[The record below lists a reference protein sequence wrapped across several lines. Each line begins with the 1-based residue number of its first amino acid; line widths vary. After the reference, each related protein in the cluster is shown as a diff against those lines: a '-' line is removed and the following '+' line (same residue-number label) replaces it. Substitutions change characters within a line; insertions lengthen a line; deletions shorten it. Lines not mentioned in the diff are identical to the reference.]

1 MVYYIMPARG
11 RSRTPRSSR
20 QPGIYVRTRNS
31 YSSSATPRRERALQA
46 IRGNKIIKQYVKK
59 QLDKAIENKTIN
71 EKEYDHSVIEKQL
84 LGGTGHF
91 YYSLS
96 SLYNMTQGTGEFQR
110 IGNSITNKKTILRFL
125 IHPQIMQAP
134 YNDSSII
141 FNQFTYQG
149 YFTMALIKMRDGSTP
164 PSGLTSFLQN
174 GNSAITPSG
183 KVYDL
188 LYSPNTDLYKVYWK
202 KTYKLGPSAPAYQNP
217 HNGDS
222 IPAYMHFNNDFKL
235 TASDTIRVD
244 DYIGKNGKIT
254 FNDNTVNAVL
264 PSCMS
269 GLALIGYWTP
279 SITDVLYDNG
289 RTSFYKVHLTAVFE
303 YEDA

>member
-1 MVYYIMPARG
+1 MPPRG
-11 RSRTPRSSR
+11 RSRTPRSTGTPR
-20 QPGIYVRTRNS
+20 PRLYVRTRPAGSNS
-31 YSSSATPRRERALQA
+31 RTRAAATIQA
-46 IRGNKIIKQYVKK
+46 ATRKYVKK

-91 YYSLS
+91 YYSLA
-96 SLYNMTQGTGEFQR
+96 SLYNMTQGPGEFQR
-110 IGNSITNKKTILRFL
+110 IGNSIVNKKTVLRFL

-188 LYSPNTDLYKVYWK
+188 LYTPNTDLYKVYWK
-202 KTYKLGPSAPAYQNP
+202 KTYKLGPSAPPYQNP
-217 HNGDS
+217 HNADS

-235 TASDTIRVD
+235 TASDSIRVD
-244 DYIGKNGKIT
+244 NYIGKNGKIT

-269 GLALIGYWTP
+269 GLALVGYWTP

>member
-1 MVYYIMPARG
+1 MPARTP
-11 RSRTPRSSR
+11 RSTSRTPRGPR
-20 QPGIYVRTRNS
+20 GS
-31 YSSSATPRRERALQA
+31 YKTQAKKSAAALKIQ
-46 IRGNKIIKQYVKK
+46 RGFKQYVKK
-59 QLDKAIENKTIN
+59 QLDKTIENKTIN

-91 YYSLS
+91 YYSLAA
-96 SLYNMTQGTGEFQR
+96 LYNMTQGSGEFQR
-110 IGNSITNKKTILRFL
+110 VGNSITNKKTIIRYL

-149 YFTMALIKMRDGSTP
+149 YFTIALVKMRDGSTV

-174 GNSAITPSG
+174 GNSSITPSG

-188 LYSPNTDLYKVYWK
+188 LYSPNTDVYKVYWK

-235 TASDTIRVD
+235 TASGSIRVD
-244 DYIGKNGKIT
+244 DYIGKNAKIT

-264 PSCMS
+264 PSTMS
-269 GLALIGYWTP
+269 GLAIIGYWTP